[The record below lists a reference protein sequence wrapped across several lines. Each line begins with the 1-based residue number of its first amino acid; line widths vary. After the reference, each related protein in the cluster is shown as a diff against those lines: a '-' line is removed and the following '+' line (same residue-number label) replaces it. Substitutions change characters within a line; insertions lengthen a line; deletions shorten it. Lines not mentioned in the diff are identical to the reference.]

1 MEINMKS
8 SSQVLIESLSIPE
21 KLSDFNQSD
30 KNDYEILAKKFRE
43 KKIKH
48 IVTVARGTSDCA
60 ALYTSYVFAKYLG
73 LTTYSLPPS
82 LITLENAKF
91 DLKDTLV
98 IIITQSGLSQ
108 DLITC
113 ESAVKTMGAETLV
126 ITNNPKSGLV
136 ESGNYFYNINAG
148 EEKSIAATKTFVL
161 TLVIITKLISSIL
174 LKQDVLNNL
183 LDLPDLLQKE
193 IDNNWDHEII
203 EKNISSGFIISRG
216 IGFALSNE
224 MALKFKELCQEQIEP
239 FSSAEV
245 MHGPKSLIDNTFK
258 IFTLSLNDD
267 SGKTINKD
275 TNQLK
280 EKTNYLYEITSNH
293 QFSKRLLFKKNK
305 CSELDPLIVMAK
317 FYPWI
322 IKYSLSKGM
331 NPDSPRYLSKITK
344 TF

>member
-1 MEINMKS
+1 MNNNSK
-8 SSQVLIESLSIPE
+8 VLIESLSIPE
-21 KLSDFNQSD
+21 RLFDFNQND
-30 KNDYEILAKKFRE
+30 KNNYEFIAKKFRE

-60 ALYTSYVFAKYLG
+60 ALYASYIFAKYLG

-82 LITLENAKF
+82 LITLENASF
-91 DLKDTLV
+91 DFKNTLV

-113 ESAVKTMGAETLV
+113 ESVVRTMGAETLV
-126 ITNNPKSGLV
+126 ITNNSKSGLV
-136 ESGNYFYNINAG
+136 DSANYFYNINAG
-148 EEKSIAATKTFVL
+148 EEKSIAATKTFIL
-161 TLVIITKLISSIL
+161 TLAIITKLISSIL

-183 LDLPDLLQKE
+183 LNLPDVLQNE
-193 IDNNWDHEII
+193 INNNWDHEII
-203 EKNISSGFIISRG
+203 ETNINRGFIISRG

-224 MALKFKELCQEQIEP
+224 MGLKFKELCQEQIEP

-245 MHGPKSLIDNTFK
+245 MHGPKSLIDNSFK
-258 IFTLSLNDD
+258 VFTLSLNDN

-275 TNQLK
+275 TIQLK
-280 EKTNYLYEITSNH
+280 GKTNYYYEITSNH
-293 QFSKRLLFKKNK
+293 QFANKLLFKKSK
-305 CSELDPLIVMAK
+305 SPELDPLIVMAK

-322 IKYSLSKGM
+322 IKYSISKGM
-331 NPDSPRYLSKITK
+331 NPDSPRYLSKVTK

>member
-1 MEINMKS
+1 MKNNS
-8 SSQVLIESLSIPE
+8 EVLIEALSIPK
-21 KLSDFNQSD
+21 KLSYFNEND
-30 KNDYEILAKKFRE
+30 KNNYEILAKKFRE

-60 ALYTSYVFAKYLG
+60 ALFASYVFAKYLG
-73 LTTYSLPPS
+73 LSTYSLPPS
-82 LITLENAKF
+82 LITLENANF
-91 DLKDTLV
+91 DFKNTLV

-126 ITNNPKSGLV
+126 ITNNSKSCLV
-136 ESGNYFYNINAG
+136 DSGNYFYNINAG

-161 TLVIITKLISSIL
+161 TLTIITKLISTIL
-174 LKQDVLNNL
+174 LKQDVLKNL
-183 LDLPDLLQKE
+183 LELPNLLQKE

-224 MALKFKELCQEQIEP
+224 IALKFKELCQEQIEP
-239 FSSAEV
+239 YSSAEV

-258 IFTLSLNDD
+258 VFTLSLNDH
-267 SGKTINKD
+267 SGKTVNKD
-275 TNQLK
+275 TNKLK
-280 EKTNYLYEITSNH
+280 QKTNHLYEITSNS
-293 QFSKRLLFKKNK
+293 QFTERLLFKKNQS
-305 CSELDPLIVMAK
+305 SELDPLIVMAK

-322 IKYSLSKGM
+322 VQYSFSKGM
-331 NPDSPRYLSKITK
+331 NPDSPRYLSKVTK